1 MTRYD
6 VKTKQAK
13 DISVW
18 LNNYDGWPARDV
30 PNRFQW
36 TYPILYSTHD
46 PRVLYSSANRI
57 FRSTDDGNSWTRS
70 APTSRVTIR

>member
-6 VKTKQAK
+6 VRTKQAK

-18 LNNYDGWPARDV
+18 LNNYDGWAARDI

-36 TYPILYSTHD
+36 TFPIVFSKHD
-46 PRVLYSSANRI
+46 PKVC
-57 FRSTDDGNSWTRS
+57 T
-70 APTSRVTIR
+70 